1 MSHCGLIGISLMVG
15 QVEHLFTDLLA
26 ICISSLEKC
35 PLKTF
40 SHFSADCLLFYQ
52 VLSVSHV
59 LDVNPVSDMWLANIL
74 SHFIGC
80 LFILLFPL
88 LCRIFLLCS
97 PTCSFLLLLIMLLV
111 SYQKKNHH
119 QVQRQGAFA
128 LGVLWFQALYLSL

>member
-1 MSHCGLIGISLMVG
+1 MSQCGLIGISLMVS

-35 PLKTF
+35 PLETF
-40 SHFSADCLLFYQ
+40 SHFPAGCLLFYQ

-74 SHFIGC
+74 SHFIRC

-88 LCRIFLLCS
+88 LCRIFLLCCS

-111 SYQKKNHH
+111 SYQKKIITKSN
-119 QVQRQGAFA
+119 VKELLPWEFDGFKP
-128 LGVLWFQALYLSL
+128 YI

>member
-1 MSHCGLIGISLMVG
+1 MSHCGLIGISLMVS

-111 SYQKKNHH
+111 SYQKKKIITKSN
-119 QVQRQGAFA
+119 VKELLPWEFYGFKP
-128 LGVLWFQALYLSL
+128 YI